1 MFLSTMLQNGPE
13 LMLGVDAR
21 MGDGGAAVEEKGG

>member
-1 MFLSTMLQNGPE
+1 

-21 MGDGGAAVEEKGG
+21 MYFVSVGPVLQVMAAVGYEAY